1 MMLYRLF
8 RSFFRGLLTLTNRYE
23 SIGQEN
29 IPKSGGVML
38 CSNHISNWDP
48 ILLGCGME
56 RQVHF
61 MAKAELFKIP
71 VVKNLITAWGAFPVN
86 RGAGD
91 RQSLRTA
98 LKVLEDGK
106 CMGLFPEGHRSK
118 TGELGEGQ
126 TGVAFFAMR
135 SDCAVV
141 PIAIVGSYKL
151 FRKIRIVY
159 GKPLDLSKYRE
170 GKSSKETLALV
181 TQDIM
186 NAIDELRKANRMEVS
201 KR

>member
-8 RSFFRGLLTLTNRYE
+8 RSIFGGYLTLMNRFE
-23 SIGQEN
+23 SVGQEN
-29 IPKSGGVML
+29 IPASGGVML

-71 VVKNLITAWGAFPVN
+71 VVKNLVTAWGAFPVN

-106 CMGLFPEGHRSK
+106 CMGLFPEGSRSK

-141 PIAIVGSYKL
+141 PIAIVGSYKP
-151 FRKIRIVY
+151 FRKVKIVY

-181 TQDIM
+181 TQEIM
-186 NAIDELRKANRMEVS
+186 SAIDELRKTHRMED
-201 KR
+201 RTR

>member
-8 RSFFRGLLTLTNRYE
+8 RSIFGGYLTLMNRFE
-23 SIGQEN
+23 SVGQEN
-29 IPKSGGVML
+29 IPASGGVML

-71 VVKNLITAWGAFPVN
+71 VVKNLVTAWGAFPVN

-91 RQSLRTA
+91 RHSLRTA

-106 CMGLFPEGHRSK
+106 CMGLFPEGSRSK

-141 PIAIVGSYKL
+141 PIAIVGSYKP
-151 FRKIRIVY
+151 FRKVKIVY

-181 TQDIM
+181 TQEIM
-186 NAIDELRKANRMEVS
+186 SAIDELRKTHRMEG
-201 KR
+201 RTR